1 MQTTTNK
8 ETNKQMNNIKK
19 ALLVS
24 LVPIIA
30 PLPAIAEAPAY
41 KEDVNVLPG
50 AQGHSKSWRASQ
62 VIGVNVK
69 NATDEVIGDVKDIV
83 IDMTSGEVLAVIIST
98 GGFLG
103 IGESL
108 SAVPVS
114 VLRYDDRAEGFK
126 TKLTK
131 QQLENAPQF
140 KTNAWPDYNESES
153 QEELRKYRDSVQGEA
168 TATRSQTRRDTDA
181 VDREARN
188 NAANA
193 GQQGNSPQDLKI
205 TRDIRSDVMATDMSM
220 GAKNIR
226 IITRDEMITLNG
238 EVETKAEHQQIMRIA
253 NSHSNGNDVTDNLT
267 VKSK

>member
-1 MQTTTNK
+1 
-8 ETNKQMNNIKK
+8 MNNIKK

-24 LVPIIA
+24 LVPMLA
-30 PLPAIAEAPAY
+30 PLPAIAETPTY
-41 KEDVNVLPG
+41 NEDVNVIPG

-114 VLRYDDRAEGFK
+114 ALRYDDRAEGFK
-126 TKLTK
+126 TQLTK
-131 QQLENAPQF
+131 EQLENAPHF

-153 QEELRKYRDSVQGEA
+153 QEELRKYRESIQVD
-168 TATRSQTRRDTDA
+168 ATRARSKTRSETDA

-188 NAANA
+188 RAASA

-205 TRDIRSDVMATDMSM
+205 TRDIRSDVMATDMSF

-226 IITRDEMITLNG
+226 IITRNELVTLIG
-238 EVETKAEHQQIMRIA
+238 EVDTKAEHEQIVRIA
-253 NSHSNGNDVTDNLT
+253 KNHSNGKDVTDNLT